1 MSAIER
7 AWREGGALA
16 TALRPL
22 GALHGALGALRAAGY
37 RRGRPRVLPSALPVL
52 VVGNVS
58 VGGTGKTPL
67 TARLVAELRERGW
80 RPGIVSRGYGGAR
93 HDRPRHV
100 RADDAA
106 RDVGDEPL
114 MLHRATG
121 APVCVCAR
129 RALAVAALARDTDCD
144 VVLSDDGLQ
153 HLAMAR
159 DAEIVVVDAERGF
172 GNGRLLPAGPL
183 RERPARLLGADLVAL
198 REATPAAL
206 GAPRAPDAPLAS
218 VPGAA
223 ALGAGALPP
232 VLRFALGRAHIARW
246 PDGARVPLA
255 SLAGRAVNAVAGIAR
270 PERFFDTLRA
280 HGLDVVDARAL
291 PDHHPLAAADLAFGA
306 ARPVLVTTKDA
317 ARLDGVAPLPDA
329 LHVVDVGVETA
340 AGAAALLDALD
351 ARLRAAARARAAGG
365 AAGGAVDGIADTTEG
380 ARR

>member
-183 RERPARLLGADLVAL
+183 RERPARLLGADPDMGLTAGQTDFRADL
-198 REATPAAL
+198 R
-206 GAPRAPDAPLAS
+206 PDGQIRRQEFS
-218 VPGAA
+218 YEFGVF
-223 ALGAGALPP
+223 GAGADLDRGGGRASRLAPDR
-232 VLRFALGRAHIARW
+232 VFRRLGR
-246 PDGARVPLA
+246 G
-255 SLAGRAVNAVAGIAR
+255 
-270 PERFFDTLRA
+270 
-280 HGLDVVDARAL
+280 
-291 PDHHPLAAADLAFGA
+291 
-306 ARPVLVTTKDA
+306 
-317 ARLDGVAPLPDA
+317 
-329 LHVVDVGVETA
+329 
-340 AGAAALLDALD
+340 
-351 ARLRAAARARAAGG
+351 AGG
-365 AAGGAVDGIADTTEG
+365 RGG
-380 ARR
+380 RRHSRG